1 MSTRDPR
8 GRRWTERSTRTGKRI
23 GDLCAGW
30 NESFSMKIQSGSGW
44 RHTVQRGFTLIE
56 LMIVMAIIVVLATI
70 ASVHYRNAVLR
81 SREAVLKSDLRV
93 MNNAIQDYTR
103 DKEAAPQ
110 SLDDLVSGQYLSA
123 IPPDPITSA
132 KDWVTVNCDTLL
144 DPDQS
149 VTGICSVHSASDAV
163 SPFENTPYSSW

>member
-1 MSTRDPR
+1 
-8 GRRWTERSTRTGKRI
+8 
-23 GDLCAGW
+23 
-30 NESFSMKIQSGSGW
+30 
-44 RHTVQRGFTLIE
+44 
-56 LMIVMAIIVVLATI
+56 MIVMAIIVILATL

-123 IPPDPITSA
+123 IPSDPITST

>member
-1 MSTRDPR
+1 MKFSQSKEAQSF
-8 GRRWTERSTRTGKRI
+8 RRWRARAE
-23 GDLCAGW
+23 
-30 NESFSMKIQSGSGW
+30 
-44 RHTVQRGFTLIE
+44 HGFTLIE

-70 ASVHYRNAVLR
+70 ATVHYQKAVLR
-81 SREAVLKSDLRV
+81 SKEAVLKTDLRV
-93 MNNAIQDYTR
+93 MNNAINDYTR

-110 SLDDLVSGQYLSA
+110 SLDDLVSGEYLSA
-123 IPPDPITSA
+123 IPNDPITNT

>member
-1 MSTRDPR
+1 MKPSQNKEAQSV
-8 GRRWTERSTRTGKRI
+8 RRWRDT
-23 GDLCAGW
+23 AG
-30 NESFSMKIQSGSGW
+30 
-44 RHTVQRGFTLIE
+44 RGFTLIE
-56 LMIVMAIIVVLATI
+56 LMVVMAIIVVLATL

-93 MNNAIQDYTR
+93 LNNAIQDYTR

-110 SLDDLVSGQYLSA
+110 SLDDLVTGQYLGA
-123 IPPDPITSA
+123 IPTDPITSA

-149 VTGICSVHSASDAV
+149 GLGVCSVHSASDAV
-163 SPFENTPYSSW
+163 SPFENTPYSTW

>member
-1 MSTRDPR
+1 MKLSQHKSSC
-8 GRRWTERSTRTGKRI
+8 RWR
-23 GDLCAGW
+23 
-30 NESFSMKIQSGSGW
+30 ES
-44 RHTVQRGFTLIE
+44 VQRGFTLIE
-56 LMIVMAIIVVLATI
+56 LMIVMAIILVLATI

-81 SREAVLKSDLRV
+81 SREAVLKTDLKV
-93 MNNAIQDYTR
+93 MNDAINYYTR

-110 SLDDLVSGQYLSA
+110 SLDDLVSGQYLGA
-123 IPPDPITSA
+123 IPDDPMTKT

>member
-1 MSTRDPR
+1 M
-8 GRRWTERSTRTGKRI
+8 
-23 GDLCAGW
+23 
-30 NESFSMKIQSGSGW
+30 
-44 RHTVQRGFTLIE
+44 VQRGFTLIE

-70 ASVHYRNAVLR
+70 ATVHYQKAIVR
-81 SREAVLKSDLRV
+81 SREAVLKTQLRV
-93 MNNAIQDYTR
+93 LNNAIQDYTR

-110 SLDDLVSGQYLSA
+110 SLDDLVSAQYLGA
-123 IPPDPITSA
+123 IPPDPMTGG

>member
-1 MSTRDPR
+1 MKSFRHIEALSAGSR
-8 GRRWTERSTRTGKRI
+8 G
-23 GDLCAGW
+23 
-30 NESFSMKIQSGSGW
+30 GSL
-44 RHTVQRGFTLIE
+44 RRGFTLIE
-56 LMIVMAIIVVLATI
+56 LMIVMAIIVILATL

-123 IPPDPITSA
+123 IPSDPITSA
-132 KDWVTVNCDTLL
+132 KDWVTVNCNTLL

-149 VTGICSVHSASDAV
+149 GIGICSVHSASDAV

>member
-1 MSTRDPR
+1 MRPSRHIRP
-8 GRRWTERSTRTGKRI
+8 
-23 GDLCAGW
+23 
-30 NESFSMKIQSGSGW
+30 QSARGW
-44 RHTVQRGFTLIE
+44 RDSVTRGFTLIE
-56 LMIVMAIIVVLATI
+56 LMIVMAIIVILATL

-81 SREAVLKSDLRV
+81 SREAVLKTDLKV
-93 MNNAIQDYTR
+93 MNDAIKYYTM

-110 SLDDLVSGQYLSA
+110 SLDDLVSGQYLGS
-123 IPPDPITSA
+123 IPADPITNA

-149 VTGICSVHSASDAV
+149 AIGICSVHSASDAV

>member
-1 MSTRDPR
+1 MKPSQNKEVQSVRQWRDR
-8 GRRWTERSTRTGKRI
+8 AER
-23 GDLCAGW
+23 A
-30 NESFSMKIQSGSGW
+30 
-44 RHTVQRGFTLIE
+44 FTLIE
-56 LMIVMAIIVVLATI
+56 LMVVMAIIVVLATL

-93 MNNAIQDYTR
+93 LNNAIQDYTR

-110 SLDDLVSGQYLSA
+110 SLDDLVTGQYLGA
-123 IPPDPITSA
+123 IPTDPITSA

-149 VTGICSVHSASDAV
+149 GLGICSVHSASDAV
-163 SPFENTPYSSW
+163 SPFENTPYSTW

>member
-1 MSTRDPR
+1 MKSSRQ
-8 GRRWTERSTRTGKRI
+8 
-23 GDLCAGW
+23 
-30 NESFSMKIQSGSGW
+30 MKIQSARGW
-44 RHTVQRGFTLIE
+44 HNFISRGFTLIE
-56 LMIVMAIIVVLATI
+56 LMIVMAIIVILATL

-123 IPPDPITSA
+123 IPSDPITSA

>member
-1 MSTRDPR
+1 MGNSKLGALVSGPR
-8 GRRWTERSTRTGKRI
+8 RRI
-23 GDLCAGW
+23 GTGA
-30 NESFSMKIQSGSGW
+30 
-44 RHTVQRGFTLIE
+44 GFTLIE
-56 LMIVMAIIVVLATI
+56 LMIVMAIILVLATI

-149 VTGICSVHSASDAV
+149 GIGICSVHSASDAV

>member
-1 MSTRDPR
+1 M
-8 GRRWTERSTRTGKRI
+8 
-23 GDLCAGW
+23 
-30 NESFSMKIQSGSGW
+30 
-44 RHTVQRGFTLIE
+44 IE
-56 LMIVMAIIVVLATI
+56 LMIVMAIIVILATL

-81 SREAVLKSDLRV
+81 SREAVLKTDLKV
-93 MNNAIQDYTR
+93 MNDAIKYYTM

-110 SLDDLVSGQYLSA
+110 SLDDLVSGQYLGS
-123 IPPDPITSA
+123 IPADPITNA

-149 VTGICSVHSASDAV
+149 AIGICSVHSASDAV

>member
-1 MSTRDPR
+1 MRPFQYKKDLS
-8 GRRWTERSTRTGKRI
+8 GGGKPDSLR
-23 GDLCAGW
+23 
-30 NESFSMKIQSGSGW
+30 
-44 RHTVQRGFTLIE
+44 RGFTLIE
-56 LMIVMAIIVVLATI
+56 LMIVMAIIIALATI

-81 SREAVLKSDLRV
+81 SREAVLKTDLRV

-110 SLDDLVSGQYLSA
+110 SLDDLVSAQYLSA
-123 IPPDPITSA
+123 VPPDPITTT

-163 SPFENTPYSSW
+163 SPFENTPYSTW

>member
-1 MSTRDPR
+1 
-8 GRRWTERSTRTGKRI
+8 
-23 GDLCAGW
+23 
-30 NESFSMKIQSGSGW
+30 MKSSRQQKSQPVSGW
-44 RHTVQRGFTLIE
+44 RNTVQRGFTLIE

-70 ASVHYRNAVLR
+70 AAVHYQKAILR
-81 SREAVLKSDLRV
+81 SREAVLKTQLKV

-110 SLDDLVSGQYLSA
+110 SLDDLVSGQYLGA
-123 IPPDPITSA
+123 IPPDPITGG

-149 VTGICSVHSASDAV
+149 GIGICSVHSASDAV

>member
-1 MSTRDPR
+1 MSVLAGMKPSHRKQSQLACSWRD
-8 GRRWTERSTRTGKRI
+8 
-23 GDLCAGW
+23 
-30 NESFSMKIQSGSGW
+30 
-44 RHTVQRGFTLIE
+44 TVARGFTLIE
-56 LMIVMAIIVVLATI
+56 LMVVMAIIVVLATI

-81 SREAVLKSDLRV
+81 SKEAVLKTDLRV
-93 MNNAIQDYTR
+93 MNNAINDYTR

-110 SLDDLVSGQYLSA
+110 SLDDLVSGEYLSA
-123 IPPDPITSA
+123 IPNDPITTT